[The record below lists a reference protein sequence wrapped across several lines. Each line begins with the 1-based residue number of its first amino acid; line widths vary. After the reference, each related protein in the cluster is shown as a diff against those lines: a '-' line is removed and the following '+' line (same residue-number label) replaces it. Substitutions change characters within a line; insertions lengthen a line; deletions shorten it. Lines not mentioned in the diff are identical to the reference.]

1 MLQPNLKFSYGV
13 IFMFYVSA
21 NQIEVSVTDS
31 KNIMDIILTLN
42 PQLQKL
48 DTQLLEPYLNQ
59 YDVLTPNDRQYLQ
72 LDKCTNIEKMQHL
85 VTQLESKDD
94 EAQKGF
100 IKAIYKSSQESGG
113 GKHREIIKL
122 FQDKGITV
130 TPQGMTDET
139 LIEETL

>member
-1 MLQPNLKFSYGV
+1 MGL
-13 IFMFYVSA
+13 FMFYVSA
-21 NQIEVSVTDS
+21 NQIEVSVTDN
-31 KNIMDIILTLN
+31 KNILDIILTLN

-59 YDVLTPNDRQYLQ
+59 YDVLTPNDRQHLQ
-72 LDKCTNIEKMQHL
+72 LDKTNIEKMQYL

-100 IKAIYKSSQESGG
+100 IKAIYESSQESGG

-130 TPQGMTDET
+130 TPQGMTDKT
-139 LIEETL
+139 LIEEKL

>member
-1 MLQPNLKFSYGV
+1 MLQPDLKFSNGV
-13 IFMFYVSA
+13 IYVVYVSA

-48 DTQLLEPYLNQ
+48 DIQLLEPYLNQ
-59 YDVLTPNDRQYLQ
+59 YDVLTPNNRQYLQ
-72 LDKCTNIEKMQHL
+72 LDKYTNIEKMQYL
-85 VTQLESKDD
+85 VTQLESKAE

-100 IKAIYKSSQESGG
+100 IKAIYESSQESGG

-130 TPQGMTDET
+130 TPQGMTDKT
-139 LIEETL
+139 LIEEKL